1 MLTSLQELTDCILA
15 RLRATDGQ
23 TMAEYGMLLSVIAIV
38 IVALVLLVGSEIS
51 NLFVPI
57 LHYF

>member
-1 MLTSLQELTDCILA
+1 
-15 RLRATDGQ
+15 
-23 TMAEYGMLLSVIAIV
+23 MAEYGMLLSVIAIV